1 VFIAVDD
8 TDSRDGLCT
17 TFVLTEIVRSLNDI
31 GVDIIGDPKLIRL
44 NPAVPWKTR
53 GNASLVLQAGIGSGE
68 RRKIGEIN
76 GKDVLCF
83 SEMKAD
89 VNEDELMEKL
99 IPAVIGNR
107 ASDSDTGLIVS
118 KKRPSPELYWSGV
131 RKILEQK
138 DIEKELRS
146 IGAKT
151 FTQGCGR
158 GLIGAA
164 CGLSWIPKDST
175 FELIAYRER
184 KNWGTERTVD
194 PETIRTVD
202 ATFESTFNSWEERFH
217 KVTMVPSTPCPVLY
231 GLRGDDHDD
240 LLKAVD
246 IIVSEKKDRW
256 LIFLTNQGTDDH
268 IITDAAEPIPDS
280 SYRIEGI
287 VKGSAR
293 HLKGGHTFLD
303 LETKYGMMTCGLY
316 EPSKEFRMVFDH
328 LIDGDMITV
337 VGELRNEPR
346 TLNVEKILVNE
357 LKQLNRKISN
367 PQCPKCGK
375 KMKSIGKD
383 QGYRCKECRTRS
395 KESIKEEGTRWIVP
409 GWYEPPAAARR
420 HLSKPLKR
428 DNMEQKAEFVNRRI
442 Q

>member
-17 TFVLTEIVRSLNDI
+17 TFVLTEIVRSLNDNGI
-31 GVDIIGDPKLIRL
+31 DIIGDPRLIRL

-99 IPAVIGNR
+99 IPTVVGNR

-118 KKRPSPELYWSGV
+118 KKRPSPELYWKGV

-146 IGAKT
+146 VGAKT

-194 PETIRTVD
+194 PETIRLVD
-202 ATFESTFNSWEERFH
+202 VTFESTFNSWEERFR

-246 IIVSEKKDRW
+246 LIVSEKKDRW

-268 IITDAAEPIPDS
+268 IITDAAELNPDS

-303 LETKYGMMTCGLY
+303 LETEYGTMTCGLY

-357 LKQLNRKISN
+357 LKQLNRKVSN

-428 DNMEQKAEFVNRRI
+428 DNTEQRVEFVNRRI

>member
-1 VFIAVDD
+1 MFIAVDD

-17 TFVLTEIVRSLNDI
+17 TFVLTEIVRSLNDNGI
-31 GVDIIGDPKLIRL
+31 DIIGDPRLIRL

-99 IPAVIGNR
+99 IPTVVGNR

-118 KKRPSPELYWSGV
+118 KKRPSPELYWKGV

-146 IGAKT
+146 VGAKT

-194 PETIRTVD
+194 PETIRLVD
-202 ATFESTFNSWEERFH
+202 VTFESTFNSWEERFR

-246 IIVSEKKDRW
+246 LIVSEKKDRW

-268 IITDAAEPIPDS
+268 IITDAAELNPDS

-303 LETKYGMMTCGLY
+303 LETEYGTMTCGLY

-357 LKQLNRKISN
+357 LKQLNRKVSN

-428 DNMEQKAEFVNRRI
+428 DNTEQRVEFVNRRI